1 MKNLVI
7 VRFLLS
13 LGLASLS
20 ASAQLPQATCAG
32 GKTVWVVQD
41 LEVFSAETT
50 ENDTIYEI
58 VGKELFIDPP
68 DRSRYLYNTVTPV
81 GSDPNRF
88 HSAQYTL
95 IFTKDRR
102 QLTLIHSNEQMV
114 KVITTR
120 CKSISD

>member
-32 GKTVWVVQD
+32 GKVVWVVQD

-50 ENDTIYEI
+50 ENDTTYEI
-58 VGKELFIDPP
+58 VGKELFIDSP
-68 DRSRYLYNTVTPV
+68 DKSRYLYNTVTPV

-88 HSAQYTL
+88 HSAHYTL
-95 IFTKDRR
+95 IFSKDRR

-120 CKSISD
+120 